1 MPYLIFLLVLA
12 YPASEIFAIFWLVGE
27 IGGLLTFA
35 WIAGAF
41 FLGSMMLM
49 HHQLAVAALLGNLR
63 SGAITPGSLFRLARY
78 FIAAILFIIPGPI
91 SDVIALL
98 LLLPWGNKQV
108 VAQSQQP
115 ADSDVIE
122 GDFRRVD
129 PKSQDDKLI
138 R

>member
-12 YPASEIFAIFWLVGE
+12 YPASEIFAIFWLAGE

-41 FLGSMMLM
+41 LLGSMMLM

-91 SDVIALL
+91 SDAIALV
-98 LLLPWGNKQV
+98 LLLPWGSSQAKP
-108 VAQSQQP
+108 QSQQP
-115 ADSDVIE
+115 IDGDIIE